1 MKRLSELIPE
11 GIRTCAIAGHVNPD
25 GDCVGSVTAVYQYV
39 RKYRPEIDVTLYLER
54 PADELMFLKGMEEIV
69 SEIPETERK
78 DLFISCDASSVDR
91 IGVAANLFHAAAERV
106 CIDHHVSNPGF
117 ADVNVIDAEASSCAE
132 VLCSLIDGQELTK
145 EIADSLFTG
154 IIHDSGVF
162 QYSNT
167 RPETLRAAARLMEK
181 GAACSRIIDGS
192 FNMRSFRKQ
201 RMLGKALGESRLC
214 LDGQVIMTCVTE
226 EDMKAEGADKR
237 DLDGIVAEMRYTE
250 GTQAAV
256 FFYQTGPDEFKVS
269 FRSSSDLD
277 VSKIAAVFGGGGHV
291 RAAGCTLAG
300 PLSESIEKVMDVLSG
315 CLEKR

>member
-54 PADELMFLKGMEEIV
+54 PADELMFLTGMEEIV
-69 SEIPETERK
+69 SETPETERK

-132 VLCSLIDGQELTK
+132 VLCTLIDGQELTK

-181 GAACSRIIDGS
+181 GAACSKIIDES

-269 FRSSSDLD
+269 FRSNSDLD
-277 VSKIAAVFGGGGHV
+277 VSKIAASFGGGGHV